1 MAFKDKVRTKTG
13 RSRGDSLERIVAD
26 LNPLMRGWFGYFKH
40 ARPHIFSILVGFAR
54 RRLRAVLRKQD
65 RRPSM
70 RPSKADH
77 MQWTNAF
84 FADHGLFTLLLP
96 MRKPA
101 TGEPCAG
108 EPHARFGG
116 RGQRPPDPYREPC
129 AKVSTAVVG
138 VDGPTASR
146 TKVKL
151 SNSNQGPPARSLSA
165 SRSIRP
171 STCSPYMA
179 SMSRSVR
186 CYGANSNVPRWRASL
201 RNKKQPKWCW
211 RAAVALG
218 SSVEPAG
225 PIAFF

>member
-1 MAFKDKVRTKTG
+1 MVWLLQTRQA
-13 RSRGDSLERIVAD
+13 A
-26 LNPLMRGWFGYFKH
+26 
-40 ARPHIFSILVGFAR
+40 HISIIVGFAR

-77 MQWTNAF
+77 MQWTKAF

-108 EPHARFGG
+108 EPHARFGR

-129 AKVSTAVVG
+129 AKESVSTAVVG

-146 TKVKL
+146 TKVEL
-151 SNSNQGPPARSLSA
+151 SNSNQRAARTKFKRIAVDTSKHVFTLHGLDEQE
-165 SRSIRP
+165 RP
-171 STCSPYMA
+171 VLRRELKRA
-179 SMSRSVR
+179 
-186 CYGANSNVPRWRASL
+186 RWRASL

-218 SSVEPAG
+218 SSVKPAG